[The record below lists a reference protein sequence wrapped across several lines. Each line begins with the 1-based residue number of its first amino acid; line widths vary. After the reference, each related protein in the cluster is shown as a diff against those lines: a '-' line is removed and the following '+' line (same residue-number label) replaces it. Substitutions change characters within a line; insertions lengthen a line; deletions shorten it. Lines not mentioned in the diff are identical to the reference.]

1 MLTNQNSKATNEL
14 ITEVPEPIQEE
25 LDAATVASQEAFLT
39 WRESSILT
47 RQRFLLDLQH
57 LIRENTDRIAKA
69 ITEEQ
74 GKTIPDAKG
83 DVFRGLQVVENACG
97 VTNLMM
103 GDNLEVSRDMDTY
116 TIREPLGVTAG
127 ICPFNFPAMIPL
139 WMFPLAIAT
148 GNTMIVKPSERD
160 PGAMMILAELT
171 KEAGLPN
178 GVLNVVHGSVDTV
191 NYLIDNETIKAISF
205 VGSDKGE
212 YNDIE
217 NAIGTTV

>member
-1 MLTNQNSKATNEL
+1 
-14 ITEVPEPIQEE
+14 VPEPTQAE
-25 LDAATVASQEAFLT
+25 LENATLSSQEAFRN
-39 WRESSILT
+39 WRKSSIIT
-47 RQRFLLDLQH
+47 RQRFLLDLQS
-57 LIRENTDRIAKA
+57 LIRQYMDRIANS

-74 GKTIPDAKG
+74 GKVLSDARG

-97 VTNLMM
+97 VTNLLM

-116 TIREPLGVTAG
+116 TTREPLGVTAG

-160 PGAMMILAELT
+160 PSAMMILADLA

-191 NYLIDNETIKAISF
+191 DYLLDSEIVKAISF
-205 VGSDKGE
+205 VGSDKG
-212 YNDIE
+212 
-217 NAIGTTV
+217 